1 MLCLNRKPHSTLFI
15 CFFPLLSLLGRGII
29 NAVILCIFNSI
40 TSALP
45 LEVDV
50 SVIGAHHVGALFI
63 LLLYVIVKVS
73 RLLLE
78 CSWLIKRNCFICE
91 IYIQSIMVA
100 MFPDVGSLGFP
111 IHYSKEVSCVRLR
124 SFGEHPSTLY
134 NGRFLSYV

>member
-15 CFFPLLSLLGRGII
+15 CFLSLLSPLGRGII

-78 CSWLIKRNCFICE
+78 CSWLIKRNCFILRNLHTKYYGGHVSRCRV
-91 IYIQSIMVA
+91 IRLPYSLFKRSQLCAAPKLWRASIN
-100 MFPDVGSLGFP
+100 
-111 IHYSKEVSCVRLR
+111 
-124 SFGEHPSTLY
+124 TLQ
-134 NGRFLSYV
+134 L